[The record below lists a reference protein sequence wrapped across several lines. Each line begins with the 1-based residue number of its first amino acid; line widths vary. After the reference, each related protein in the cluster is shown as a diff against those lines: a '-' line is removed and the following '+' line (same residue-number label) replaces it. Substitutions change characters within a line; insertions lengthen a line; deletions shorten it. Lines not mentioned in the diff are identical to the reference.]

1 MLASP
6 SLLAHGRVVVSASRV
21 EVEVTAARHERREAF
36 PVALDGGQLKC
47 ATAYQDASRVLR
59 NKDECRL
66 DRRQCHLGLLLRV
79 MVDRQR
85 VVPAAVEQS

>member
-1 MLASP
+1 VLASP

-47 ATAYQDASRVLR
+47 ATVYQDGRRRFR
-59 NKDECRL
+59 NKDGRKL
-66 DRRQCHLGLLLRV
+66 DRRQGHLDLLLRV
-79 MVDRQR
+79 NVDRQQF
-85 VVPAAVEQS
+85 VAAAIEQS